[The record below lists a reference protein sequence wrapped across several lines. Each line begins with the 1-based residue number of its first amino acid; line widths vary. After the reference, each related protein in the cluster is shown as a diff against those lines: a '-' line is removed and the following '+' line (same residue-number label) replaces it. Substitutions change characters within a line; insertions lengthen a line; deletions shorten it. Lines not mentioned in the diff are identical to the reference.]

1 MIINIQHIFKAF
13 GKTKVLNDISINLF
27 KGEIIA
33 LIGPNGSGKTTLLK
47 SILGLILPDSG
58 SILVQGKAIKT
69 DYSYRNIIGYMPQI
83 AKYPENLKVK
93 ELIHLVRN
101 LRGNP
106 EGTDEELM
114 NSLQISDLSEK
125 ALGSLSGGQKQKV
138 GAYIAFLFNPEI
150 IILDEPT
157 AGLDPVST
165 EIIKEKI
172 IKSKKEGKLI
182 VITTHIM
189 QDADELSDRLIYL
202 MEGKI
207 FIDMKIEQLKEQTR
221 ENTLNKALA
230 KKISE
235 YEKQ

>member
-1 MIINIQHIFKAF
+1 
-13 GKTKVLNDISINLF
+13 
-27 KGEIIA
+27 
-33 LIGPNGSGKTTLLK
+33 
-47 SILGLILPDSG
+47 
-58 SILVQGKAIKT
+58 
-69 DYSYRNIIGYMPQI
+69 
-83 AKYPENLKVK
+83 
-93 ELIHLVRN
+93 
-101 LRGNP
+101 
-106 EGTDEELM
+106 
-114 NSLQISDLSEK
+114 ISDLSEK